1 MVLYSRDS
9 VSSKKVQRIIFR
21 VEPSILSKISWKI
34 LDERYGS
41 DCLCYS
47 GGKAL
52 SKVLKL

>member
-52 SKVLKL
+52 SKVLKF